1 MIKKTF
7 SILSIIT
14 LVSMMISCDNSVN
27 KMLRDTSNEINK
39 TCPQTLDKY
48 TVLNTTTVIDESFM
62 YNYTMDKQVL
72 YDYGVSK
79 SYWLE
84 NQVSNLT
91 NFYCTD
97 PNFKWKGLS
106 FNGDNLTEGVY
117 YYFMNATGQDGQLY
131 EKKGSISL
139 FF

>member
-7 SILSIIT
+7 SILSIIS

-27 KMLRDTSNEINK
+27 KILRDTSNDLNK

-91 NFYCTD
+91 NFYCTA
-97 PNFKWKGLS
+97 PEFKW
-106 FNGDNLTEGVY
+106 FRDNNINVIWRYNDL
-117 YYFMNATGQDGQLY
+117 DGNHF
-131 EKKGSISL
+131 ETIEINRSDCN
-139 FF
+139 